1 MDKQQAGKNNIHGN
15 EERDVTHFYRPVQ
28 GGQLSPAPCQTC
40 QGHVTPGPGSRTLRP
55 FRQDVH
61 KAGYP
66 NHPKDP
72 ATSKIRSCFPNPF
85 VMGLIMQKQ
94 IHPEKN
100 STELKSMLYK
110 CAHRALF
117 VREEREREMHMNC

>member
-1 MDKQQAGKNNIHGN
+1 MNKQHVGKNNIDGN

-40 QGHVTPGPGSRTLRP
+40 QGHVTPGLGLRTLRP

-66 NHPKDP
+66 NHPEDP
-72 ATSKIRSCFPNPF
+72 ATSKVGPGFPDSF
-85 VMGLIMQKQ
+85 VMGLIM
-94 IHPEKN
+94 
-100 STELKSMLYK
+100 
-110 CAHRALF
+110 
-117 VREEREREMHMNC
+117 